1 MNDRQIKLFR
11 RKDGRLVVRMTDEAS
26 VSADTPVKAVRC
38 FPWSLPNR
46 YISILDDKQNEL
58 FLIEDLDVLEDEAS
72 RTLLIDEI
80 AERNY
85 LPQILKIHAIE
96 DEIDLFKWRVATKS
110 GERAFFT
117 RRREIPR
124 EVAGGQVVLKDIS
137 GDRYVIES
145 IEALD
150 EKSRNWLWLYLD

>member
-1 MNDRQIKLFR
+1 MQMNTIKLR
-11 RKDGRLVVRMTDEAS
+11 RRSDGRLTLMPADESNGAT
-26 VSADTPVKAVRC
+26 ATPVKVVRC
-38 FPWSLPNR
+38 FPWSLPTR
-46 YISILDDKQNEL
+46 YISILDDKNKEL
-58 FLIEDLDVLEDEAS
+58 FLLENLEALEDKVS
-72 RTLLIDEI
+72 RELLVNEI
-80 AERNY
+80 SERTY
-85 LPQILKIHAIE
+85 LPQIQKIDAIE
-96 DEIDLFKWRVATKS
+96 DEIDLFKWRVQTKS

-145 IEALD
+145 IDALD